1 MTVIAQASQATDAVL
16 EKVHA
21 AQQALSLFN
30 SRIVNGAGV
39 LGDPS
44 RRRADLIEA
53 IAALDAALEI
63 MQTTTWPR
71 EQDYAEHDL

>member
-21 AQQALSLFN
+21 AQQALNLFN
-30 SRIVNGAGV
+30 GRIVNGAGV

-44 RRRADLIEA
+44 RRHADLVEA
-53 IAALDAALEI
+53 KAALDAALEI
-63 MQTTTWPR
+63 MRTTNWPR
-71 EQDYAEHDL
+71 EQDYAEHDR